1 MFTGEAREV
10 HQICVLVGYGA
21 DAICPYM
28 VFEIA
33 QMLREEN
40 VIDVNDQTA
49 YENYAAAV
57 DRGISK
63 VRIQIFMGKPRYFR
77 FEITQMLKEEIVIY
91 INGET
96 AYKNYAAAVD
106 RRISKVR
113 I

>member
-1 MFTGEAREV
+1 M
-10 HQICVLVGYGA
+10 CVLVGYGA

-40 VIDVNDQTA
+40 VIEVDDDTA

-63 VRIQIFMGKPRYFR
+63 VLTRGKSLLESWGTTFLPNWQQPLIYVW
-77 FEITQMLKEEIVIY
+77 IT
-91 INGET
+91 
-96 AYKNYAAAVD
+96 
-106 RRISKVR
+106 SKSHEH
-113 I
+113 